1 MNVPPL
7 APPHPGRR
15 FLLLTLALLGILL
28 AIAFRNVLFRGE
40 QFGYRDAAHF
50 YYPLYLKVQQEWA
63 EGHLPLWEPEE
74 NAGMPLLGN
83 PTAAVLYPGKL
94 LFAVLPYPWAYRLY
108 TVLHTALCY
117 ATLFAFARGLGVGRA
132 GSTIA
137 ALGYAFG
144 APVLFQYCNIIFL
157 VGAAWAPLGFLG
169 AHQWV
174 MQGRRIGL
182 FNLAI
187 ALAMEVLGGDPQMAY
202 LTGLCAALL
211 VFLRKPS
218 RPIRWWI
225 GGPLAFLAA
234 AAWVGATLWLAA
246 KIPGW
251 RPSSSNPEIPAA
263 WFPES
268 RGVIA
273 GAWGIAGAIALWRL
287 WRGRGAEGERKRMAF
302 FGLIVAG
309 ILGGLVASVQLL
321 PSLEFTSLTLRAA
334 REGPHDI
341 YPFSVE
347 PYRLVEL
354 AWPNFFGTMFGGAG
368 HWLGML
374 PPVGGHEIW
383 VPSLYI
389 GAGTLVLAWAGIR
402 WSRDGS
408 AAPWL
413 TWLALISAVGSLG
426 EFTGPL
432 WWARW
437 TEAGVKQYGPHD
449 PTDVTPIRK
458 DGQLRDGDGGFYW
471 ALSTFA
477 PGFGQFRYP
486 AKLFTI
492 TGLCLS
498 VLAGI
503 GWDRLRAGPR
513 LRFLIPAG
521 LLLAATGTA
530 LALSWAQEG
539 RVLAW
544 LETAKE
550 MGSALGAP
558 DVPEMLAELRIH
570 LLHGG
575 VALAA
580 MIAAVVLAHR
590 RARFAGGIA
599 VIALAADL
607 LLANGPLI
615 YTVPQSIFE
624 ASPKVADLI
633 GADAREHPFEGPFR
647 VHRVPI
653 WNPVSWI
660 FDRATDRVR
669 EMTEWERQTIQ
680 PKYGINLGIEYTKTE
695 GTAELYDYS
704 FFFGGFTRRIREE
717 AASKISHLGLQ
728 AGDQVIYMPRK
739 SFDLWNTRYF
749 ILPAMTN
756 WKDEHRGVLSFL
768 TDCDVVY
775 PEPGTFDGPGGEER
789 REHWQQVEDFQILRN
804 RAAYPRAWIVRKTRR
819 IDQSLRGG
827 LDRTSRSGPITEM
840 MYANDWLWN
849 DPNLILFDPKEQAW
863 VEPEDYPEVVRRFG
877 IGGGGEGESVRV
889 AGRSSRRVELAVEVK
904 GTPALV
910 ILSDVY
916 YAGWKLFLDGEEV
929 PILRVNR
936 MMRGAIVPPGTHR
949 LVYVYEPA
957 SVRLGAGLSLVGL
970 LGLGGLGIAAI
981 RGRRLI
987 DRAHDRPVR

>member
-1 MNVPPL
+1 MNPPPIT
-7 APPHPGRR
+7 PPRPARR
-15 FLLLTLALLGILL
+15 LLLLTLAFLGILFAL
-28 AIAFRNVLFRGE
+28 AFRNVLFRGE

-50 YYPLYLKVQQEWA
+50 YYPLYLKIQQEWA

-94 LFAVLPYPWAYRLY
+94 LFAALPYPWAYRLY

-132 GSTIA
+132 GSNIA
-137 ALGYAFG
+137 ALSYAFG
-144 APVLFQYCNIIFL
+144 APILFQYCNIIFL

-169 AHQWV
+169 AYQWV
-174 MQGRRIGL
+174 MQGRRVGL
-182 FNLAI
+182 VGLAI

-218 RPIRWWI
+218 RPIRRWVGWSI
-225 GGPLAFLAA
+225 AILAA
-234 AAWVGATLWLAA
+234 AAWIAATLWLAA

-251 RPSSSNPEIPAA
+251 RPVSSNPEIPAA

-268 RGVIA
+268 RMVIA
-273 GAWGIAGAIALWRL
+273 GAWAIAGAIALWRL
-287 WRGRGAEGERKRMAF
+287 WGGKGDEGERKRTAL
-302 FGLIVAG
+302 FGLIIAG
-309 ILGGLVASVQLL
+309 AIGGLIASVQLL

-341 YPFSVE
+341 YPFSLE

-354 AWPNFFGTMFGGAG
+354 AWPNFFGAMFGGSG

-374 PPVGGHEIW
+374 PPVGGHEVW

-389 GAGTLVLAWAGIR
+389 GAGALVLAWAGLR

-437 TEAGVKQYGPHD
+437 TEPGVELYGPHD
-449 PTDVTPIRK
+449 DHDVTPIRK

-492 TGLCLS
+492 TVLCLS

-503 GWDRLRAGPR
+503 GWDRLRDGPR
-513 LRFLIPAG
+513 RRFLIPAA
-521 LLLAATGTA
+521 LLLAVGGGA
-530 LALSWAQEG
+530 LGLSWAQEG
-539 RVLAW
+539 RILAW
-544 LETAKE
+544 LEPMKK
-550 MGSALGAP
+550 MPSSLGEP
-558 DVPEMLAELRIH
+558 DIPGMLGEARIH

-580 MIAAVVLAHR
+580 MVAAVLLVR
-590 RARFAGGIA
+590 RRESLAGGVA
-599 VIALAADL
+599 VVGLAADL

-624 ASPKVADLI
+624 APPKVAGLLE
-633 GADAREHPFEGPFR
+633 ADAREHPSDGPFR

-653 WNPVSWI
+653 WSPISWL
-660 FDRATDRVR
+660 TGPSNDRVR
-669 EMTEWERQTIQ
+669 EMTEWEHQTIQ

-695 GTAELYDYS
+695 GTAEFYDYS
-704 FFFGGFTRRIREE
+704 FFFGGFRRKIRQE
-717 AASKISHLGLQ
+717 AAGKIGHLGLE
-728 AGDQVIYMPRK
+728 AGQQVIYMPRK

-749 ILPAMTN
+749 ILPALTN
-756 WKDEHRGVLSFL
+756 WSDEHRGVLSFL

-775 PEPGTFDGPGGEER
+775 PKPGAFDGPDGEER
-789 REHWQQVEDFQILRN
+789 RRHWQEVEDFQILRN
-804 RAAYPRAWIVRKTRR
+804 RAAYPRAWIVRKARR
-819 IDQSLRGG
+819 IDHSLRGG
-827 LDRTSRSGPITEM
+827 LDRTTRTGPITEM

-849 DPNLILFDPKEQAW
+849 DPNLILFDPKELAW
-863 VEPEDYPEVVRRFG
+863 IEPEDYPEVARQFG
-877 IGGGGEGESVRV
+877 GGGGGEGESVRV
-889 AGRSSRRVELAVEVK
+889 VSRSSDRVELAAEVK
-904 GTPALV
+904 GAPGLV

-929 PILRVNR
+929 PIFRVNR
-936 MMRGAIVPPGTHR
+936 MMRGAIVPPGVHR

-970 LGLGGLGIAAI
+970 LGLGGLAFAAR
-981 RGRRLI
+981 RGGRSI
-987 DRAHDRPVR
+987 DRVHDRPVR